1 MDDVCIRVVE
11 AARLAG
17 VSEATIRQAIH
28 EGQLHAV
35 KGSRTSPWRIRLDHL
50 KAWAADI
57 KAQGANTAEC
67 ALPGDNSLTPDESL
81 VLDESSAVAPRR
93 RP

>member
-1 MDDVCIRVVE
+1 MDEVYIRVVE
-11 AARLAG
+11 AAQLAG
-17 VSEATIRQAIH
+17 VSEATIRRAIH

-35 KGSRTSPWRIRLDHL
+35 KGSNTSPWRIRLDCL
-50 KAWAADI
+50 RAWAQETKAREATAAPGEPQAD
-57 KAQGANTAEC
+57 
-67 ALPGDNSLTPDESL
+67 DSLTPDESL